1 MILID
6 ARRGSRRVGEKKAA
20 ERRQQWQEAKKA
32 AAIAWQGGADS
43 GKKLEQGRRMPV
55 LLPFHHWGERTLRAL
70 PRAGGVGTPL
80 PCPFGPLGRV
90 PPPSSLRSKL

>member
-32 AAIAWQGGADS
+32 AAIAWQEVLTAAKSLSRADACLFYYHSIIGESAPSGRCPVPGGS
-43 GKKLEQGRRMPV
+43 
-55 LLPFHHWGERTLRAL
+55 
-70 PRAGGVGTPL
+70 
-80 PCPFGPLGRV
+80 GPLCRV
-90 PPPSSLRSKL
+90 PSGP